1 MAPGGD
7 NAMGSHESNTKILL
21 SLGNIPAND
30 QPNHQSSKKKGHA
43 KVPSDGGPEADQ
55 QSLSTSPKLNVNPN
69 SHGTYV
75 KKATTKYPSNDHNY
89 GD

>member
-1 MAPGGD
+1 
-7 NAMGSHESNTKILL
+7 MGSHESNTKILL

-43 KVPSDGGPEADQ
+43 KGPTEGGTEANQ
-55 QSLSTSPKLNVNPN
+55 QSLSAFPNIKINTN
-69 SHGTYV
+69 SHGTYQ
-75 KKATTKYPSNDHNY
+75 KKAATKKPSNDSTF

>member
-1 MAPGGD
+1 MVPGVD

-43 KVPSDGGPEADQ
+43 KGPNEGGMEANQ
-55 QSLSTSPKLNVNPN
+55 QSLSASPNLKINTN
-69 SHGTYV
+69 SHVTYQ
-75 KKATTKYPSNDHNY
+75 KKAATKYPSNDSTF